1 MRPRNL
7 LVVTGALLISFG
19 FWSLLYA
26 SDDKKKPKGGGGG
39 SSSKPPKPSGGS
51 MSKPPK
57 PSGSKGEDHHGGS
70 KSPGGIYIPGLDPGT
85 YRPPGFSVPPIVIT
99 PGRPS
104 APPDVP
110 RMTTPPP
117 VSQVPPGP
125 GQGGGPNVD
134 TPPGYLGRAISR
146 IGIGVRHG
154 VYFKPQGG
162 EAAGILPRMVTE
174 LIGMQDAAPVPQKP
188 GASPPPLP
196 LDGPRSIDVVFV
208 VDTTGSMA
216 DEIRELQQSLD
227 TIVNDFRGPSDDVD
241 VQFGLVAFRDQGDEY
256 VTRLYPLTDDVEKYR
271 EILENL
277 HAAGG
282 GDIPERGDQALFESM
297 IKLNWRAARPD
308 RARVVILC
316 GDAAAQAAPISIK
329 HGEWAYPTTI
339 DWLLKTA
346 TSNSM
351 QIHTVACSGMDAA
364 GLNWFRALAE
374 GSGGTFEDLAAM
386 SRLREELRRRHKLYQ
401 QPITPQELAA
411 IQNSLPRGVRRV
423 AVLPFKNM
431 NDDKKLSFMS
441 ELLLDGVYVAIK
453 KQPQLA
459 VSSSSAVVSALR
471 SRDFRDKPIS
481 DLPVA
486 QALGKRLGAD
496 MLVTGFYFSF
506 QDKLHLSG
514 QAIET
519 ATGETLVKVEHVVD
533 SGANMFD
540 VPMSLAR
547 DLLVKAGISIEPAD
561 SAGTIASVDRSPTAK
576 SYLKKAQELGEQAMR
591 YHARETIANPLKEKA
606 LNYADRAIEH
616 DSEYLEAYLLKV
628 GLLESL
634 NRPADVARVLAAA
647 VQHAGSPQTP
657 TDDPVRLAIEA
668 RHAYLVGKDYGAAI
682 RTYGQILEKQPTN
695 KHALWQLANLT
706 AGEWGC
712 PPEYRNLS
720 VAKQYVAKIMTLY
733 PTSGYA
739 QYFEDAATT
748 LIADPMPAT

>member
-1 MRPRNL
+1 
-7 LVVTGALLISFG
+7 
-19 FWSLLYA
+19 
-26 SDDKKKPKGGGGG
+26 
-39 SSSKPPKPSGGS
+39 
-51 MSKPPK
+51 MSPA
-57 PSGSKGEDHHGGS
+57 
-70 KSPGGIYIPGLDPGT
+70 
-85 YRPPGFSVPPIVIT
+85 
-99 PGRPS
+99 
-104 APPDVP
+104 APPLTQAP
-110 RMTTPPP
+110 A
-117 VSQVPPGP
+117 GP
-125 GQGGGPNVD
+125 GQGGGPNLA
-134 TPPGYLGRAISR
+134 TTPGYLSRAISR
-146 IGIGVRHG
+146 IAVGVRLG

-162 EAAGILPRMVTE
+162 EAAARLPQHLLTG
-174 LIGMQDAAPVPQKP
+174 LIGVQDAAPIPNKP
-188 GASPPPLP
+188 GAQLPAAELP
-196 LDGPRSIDVVFV
+196 LDGPRSADVVFV

-216 DEIRELQQSLD
+216 DEIRELQESLD
-227 TIVNDFRGPSDDVD
+227 TVVNDFRGPGEELD

-256 VTRLYPLTDDVEKYR
+256 VTRLYPFTSDVEKFR

-277 HAAGG
+277 QAKGG

-297 IKLNWRAARPD
+297 TKLNWRAARPD

-316 GDAAAQAAPISIK
+316 GDAAAQAAPANIK
-329 HGEWAYPTTI
+329 HGDWTYPTTI

-346 TSNSM
+346 TSNDM
-351 QIHTVACSGMDAA
+351 QIHSVACSGMDAG
-364 GLNWFRALAE
+364 GLNWFRGLAE
-374 GSGGTFEDLAAM
+374 GSGGTFEDLTAM

-401 QPITPQELAA
+401 QPLTPQDLAA

-431 NDDKKLSFMS
+431 NDDKKMSFMS
-441 ELLLDGVYVAIK
+441 NLLSDGVQVVIK
-453 KQPQLA
+453 NQPQLA
-459 VSSSSAVVSALR
+459 VSSQSAVVNALR
-471 SRDFRDKPIS
+471 SRDFRDKPVS
-481 DLPVA
+481 DVPVA

-496 MLVTGFYFSF
+496 LLVTGFYFSF

-519 ATGETLVKVEHVVD
+519 ASGETLVKVEQVVD

-547 DLLVKAGISIEPAD
+547 DLLIKAGITIEPVD
-561 SAGTIASVDRSPTAK
+561 SAGALATAERSPTARN
-576 SYLKKAQELGEQAMR
+576 YLKKAQELGEQAMR
-591 YHARETIANPLKEKA
+591 YHARETLANPLKVKA
-606 LNYADRAIEH
+606 LSYVDRAIEH

-634 NRPADVARVLAAA
+634 NRPSDVAKVLAVA
-647 VQHAGSPQTP
+647 VQHAQSPQSP
-657 TDDPVRLAIEA
+657 SDDPVRLALEA

-712 PPEYRNLS
+712 PPEFRNIS

-739 QYFEDAATT
+739 QYLEDAATT
-748 LIADPMPAT
+748 LVADPMPATG